1 MKIFKK
7 TLEAADACKDQVILF
22 EQWLGKRKYCRITKH
37 NLLSAHD
44 AGLDVIWA
52 AKEGLL
58 GKIDWSKFALG
69 AAERVAPI
77 YRQQYPEDDRVDR
90 CIDVT
95 RKYIAGEATWKELL
109 VARADANA
117 AAYAAAYAAADAAY
131 CAADAAYNAAYNAAN
146 AAYYAA
152 DAAYYAAYYAAASAA
167 YYAADAAYYA
177 VNAAGAAE
185 KRWQIELLWEF
196 ICM

>member
-7 TLEAADACKDQVILF
+7 TLEAADACRDQVILF
-22 EQWLGKRKYCRITKH
+22 EQWLGKRKYCKITKH

-117 AAYAAAYAAADAAY
+117 AAYTAADAAATAAYYAANTAY
-131 CAADAAYNAAYNAAN
+131 CAAEAAYYAAAGAAYN

-152 DAAYYAAYYAAASAA
+152 DAAYF
-167 YYAADAAYYA
+167 AADAASA
-177 VNAAGAAE
+177 DVLEN
-185 KRWQIELLWEF
+185 RWQIELLWECKVYVF
-196 ICM
+196 

>member
-1 MKIFKK
+1 MLVQRK
-7 TLEAADACKDQVILF
+7 TLEAADACRDQVILF
-22 EQWLGKRKYCRITKH
+22 EQWLGKRKYCRITKR
-37 NLLSAHD
+37 NLLSTHD
-44 AGLDVIWA
+44 AGLDVLWA

-58 GKIDWSKFALG
+58 GKIDWPKFAIG
-69 AAERVAPI
+69 VAERVVPL

-95 RKYIAGEATWKELL
+95 RKYIAGAATRDELL
-109 VARADANA
+109 IARAATATA
-117 AAYAAAYAAADAAY
+117 AAAATATYT
-131 CAADAAYNAAYNAAN
+131 YNAAN

-185 KRWQIELLWEF
+185 KRWQIEWLLEF